1 MSFLLI
7 AGFLPDALADRLL
20 VPIFSTSCSTWQPA
34 QDALALHGAHL
45 GVSAETD
52 FQAHLI
58 CPRHPHAAGCE
69 VSSES
74 TRGQSGRRLEE
85 GPVSCRQLGVESSL
99 LRVSVG
105 LHALLPPGGVRGSDS
120 DPLFRRC
127 GGSLRTAQPPPSVP
141 EVGGS
146 SSGIESTRTADSGAA
161 RGKVGLAI
169 FTRTLLQLQ

>member
-1 MSFLLI
+1 M
-7 AGFLPDALADRLL
+7 
-20 VPIFSTSCSTWQPA
+20 
-34 QDALALHGAHL
+34 
-45 GVSAETD
+45 
-52 FQAHLI
+52 
-58 CPRHPHAAGCE
+58 
-69 VSSES
+69 
-74 TRGQSGRRLEE
+74 
-85 GPVSCRQLGVESSL
+85 SCRQLGVESSL

-146 SSGIESTRTADSGAA
+146 SSGIQSTRTADSGAA

-169 FTRTLLQLQ
+169 FYTDIVPTTTTVFRGGRYLSSGRLSEVRGRRGARA